1 MPAKHLGQPEVDVP
15 AGSSMMSSARERP
28 EAESQLQEE
37 APPRVRESSQEVAAS
52 AEGQASRS
60 VQWLAPD
67 GGAFEH

>member
-1 MPAKHLGQPEVDVP
+1 
-15 AGSSMMSSARERP
+15 MMSSARERP